1 MERRDFTAIVGK
13 PEFREADGKRTIAGT
28 AAVFWNGSPESQ
40 YELWPGGPVER
51 IMPGTFARAIQEDD
65 VRALVNHDPNLLLG
79 RKSAGTLRL
88 METSTGLQYEIDVPD
103 TQVGRDTATS
113 LIRKDMSGSSFSFEI
128 TDETWE
134 KAGGLRIRNVKGVR
148 LYDVGPVTFPAYT
161 STTAGVRCDDPKE
174 ALDSLEAWE
183 AEQARQ
189 QVERIGKLK
198 ASYARARVA
207 GFGL

>member
-28 AAVFWNGSPESQ
+28 AAVFWNGSPNTQ
-40 YELWPGGPVER
+40 YELWAGGPVER

-88 METSTGLQYEIDVPD
+88 METPIGLQYEIDVAD
-103 TQVGRDTATS
+103 TQAARDTAVS
-113 LIRKDMSGSSFSFEI
+113 LQRGDMSGSSFSFEI
-128 TDETWE
+128 TDEVWE
-134 KAGGLRIRNVKGVR
+134 KAGGLKIRNVKGVR
-148 LYDVGPVTFPAYT
+148 LFDVGPVTFPAYT
-161 STTAGVRCDDPKE
+161 STTAGMRCDDPKDV
-174 ALDSLEAWE
+174 LDAMERWE

-189 QVERIGKLK
+189 LTERVGKMK
-198 ASYARARVA
+198 AAYARARVA
-207 GFGL
+207 GF